1 VDPVLAAALGGQV
14 KQVQVNTQLVQVL
27 ADMLE
32 KARRGEIHS
41 MVAVCISRVNLL
53 SFDVIACEN
62 LIHAM
67 IAVGGMSIVEAKI
80 SQSAIAQQM
89 NVKSSPIIRP
99 PAGMSL

>member
-1 VDPVLAAALGGQV
+1 
-14 KQVQVNTQLVQVL
+14 
-27 ADMLE
+27 
-32 KARRGEIHS
+32 
-41 MVAVCISRVNLL
+41 
-53 SFDVIACEN
+53 
-62 LIHAM
+62 M